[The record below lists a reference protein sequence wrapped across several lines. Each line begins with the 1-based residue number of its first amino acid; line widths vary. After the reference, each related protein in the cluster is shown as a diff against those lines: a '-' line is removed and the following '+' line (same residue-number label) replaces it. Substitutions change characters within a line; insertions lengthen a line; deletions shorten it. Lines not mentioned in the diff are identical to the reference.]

1 MSKQTAR
8 EQVLKM
14 SKEELRAALL
24 EVAWHYDN
32 ADMITIFDLAS
43 WFE

>member
-1 MSKQTAR
+1 MNKPTAR

-14 SKEELRAALL
+14 SEEELRAALL
-24 EVAWHYDN
+24 EIAWHYDN
-32 ADMITIFDLAS
+32 AETITIFDLAS